1 MADQRKYRGK
11 RVDNGK
17 WAVGWYF
24 VLNGKPYIYR
34 NLSYPNKDVLRN
46 SCEVHPASVSQST
59 GIKDKHGEEIYGGMN
74 VRFEGHVGEFFEGG
88 RREMLTGKVFY
99 KTEGSVDYCFKV
111 GNLNYGLNSNDVD
124 KYEILPEGE

>member
-1 MADQRKYRGK
+1 MADQHNYRGK

-46 SCEVHPASVSQST
+46 SCEVHPESVSDST
-59 GIKDKHGEEIYGGMN
+59 GRKDKHGHEIYGGMKLRSDTKRELV
-74 VRFEGHVGEFFEGG
+74 VRWSDMKCAFVADDGDHETFLAHWN
-88 RREMLTGKVFY
+88 
-99 KTEGSVDYCFKV
+99 TESFA
-111 GNLNYGLNSNDVD
+111 
-124 KYEILPEGE
+124 IIPEGE